1 MPLNE
6 NFDDDDVESTMLFG
20 ESPHGRRSFQY
31 TERNAQYKDSVSPM
45 CRTGRCLFVP
55 VFSCLGVHW
64 FMKQQL
70 TPSLSLWPAYGPL
83 GNSTI
88 GGSEDRVKPS
98 NKASSSLNFIYDF
111 LFTFY
116 FYVSVLASL
125 LQGSSRHSGGRFNC
139 TPSSFGIGTSSFGG
153 VTFATCGFV
162 AFLSVA
168 RQRIVVFGALVA
180 LCIPSLSPFDAADC
194 LPSFFVVVEDDL
206 SLSFALS
213 PN

>member
-1 MPLNE
+1 MTT
-6 NFDDDDVESTMLFG
+6 S
-20 ESPHGRRSFQY
+20 SRRCC
-31 TERNAQYKDSVSPM
+31 SVSPHTAGGVSSIQREM
-45 CRTGRCLFVP
+45 PKTRIQFPPCAGRVV
-55 VFSCLGVHW
+55 VFSCPGVHW